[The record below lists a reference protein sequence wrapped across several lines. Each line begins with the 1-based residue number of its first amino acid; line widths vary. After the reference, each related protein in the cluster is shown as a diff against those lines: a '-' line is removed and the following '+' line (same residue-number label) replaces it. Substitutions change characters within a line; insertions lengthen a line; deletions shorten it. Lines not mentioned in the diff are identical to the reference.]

1 MTVSISDNV
10 RNILND
16 LFGTQINEHFYDI
29 AGTNQFDCIPLTS
42 VSVARR
48 CFEDDRAMEFAGQL
62 LAFKVKAE
70 LRELAKD
77 GHEHAVIGWEFWDW
91 DHSSEDHFA
100 TLSAWAI
107 RPDLESAK

>member
-10 RNILND
+10 RKILND

-29 AGTNQFDCIPLTS
+29 ADTNEFDCIPLTF

-70 LRELAKD
+70 LRELARD
-77 GHEHAVIGWEFWDW
+77 RHEHAVIGWEIGDW
-91 DHSSEDHFA
+91 DHSSENCFA

-107 RPDLESAK
+107 RPDMERAE